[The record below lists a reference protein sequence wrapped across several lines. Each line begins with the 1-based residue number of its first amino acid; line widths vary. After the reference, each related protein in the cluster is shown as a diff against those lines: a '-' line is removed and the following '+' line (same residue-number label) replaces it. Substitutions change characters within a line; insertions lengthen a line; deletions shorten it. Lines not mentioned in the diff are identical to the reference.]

1 MERQIEA
8 GIGINGRVMIG
19 VVRFRTVGGYVPVA
33 LDVVPRLFAVRQPGG
48 SGRSLE
54 WGAQDDFVVRK
65 ALIPEFSAGGNH
77 AVISIHVN
85 GRPVVLEG
93 EVVHILHVRG
103 GEPVGDGMQGDGK
116 EHVRIRLPDGLG
128 QLPVVGP
135 LSIPLVQPFKVQVHA
150 VQRIFFQQVP
160 DAVRKPLAGGGS
172 RQHGAPRASGNAQA
186 DAHASHPFRHAA
198 QRADMFR
205 PGGGITAE
213 DVAVPPV
220 SHDET
225 VIPVG
230 LYFRAQTVDGPGQM
244 PHAHVVY
251 FPLQVPAHDG
261 IRRAVH
267 FPGGDRCRLQGGTV
281 DVKDARPRRGIAD
294 EGQPEVFMKG
304 YGGQV
309 RLPGSRGARLQA
321 RLVMAVRPRQR
332 HGHAVV
338 FKQGDVLLP
347 GG

>member
-33 LDVVPRLFAVRQPGG
+33 LDVVPRLFTFRQPGG

-77 AVISIHVN
+77 AVIGIHVN

-93 EVVHILHVRG
+93 EVVHILHVRRG
-103 GEPVGDGMQGDGK
+103 KPVGDGMQGDGK
-116 EHVRIRLPDGLG
+116 EHVRIGLPDGLG

-150 VQRIFFQQVP
+150 VQRIFFQQFP
-160 DAVRKPLAGGGS
+160 DAVRKSLAGGGV
-172 RQHGAPRASGNAQA
+172 RQHGAPRAAGNAQA
-186 DAHASHPFRHAA
+186 DAHAPPPFRHAA

-225 VIPVG
+225 VIPVR
-230 LYFRAQTVDGPGQM
+230 LDFRAQAAGRPGQV
-244 PHAHVVY
+244 PYAHFIY
-251 FPLQVPAHDG
+251 FPFQVPAHDG

-267 FPGGDRCRLQGGTV
+267 FPGGDRCRLQGGAV
-281 DVKDARPRRGIAD
+281 QVKAGRSRRGIAD
-294 EGQPEVFMKG
+294 ERQPEVFMEG
-304 YGGQV
+304 HGGQV
-309 RLPGSRGARLQA
+309 RLPGGGGTPLQA